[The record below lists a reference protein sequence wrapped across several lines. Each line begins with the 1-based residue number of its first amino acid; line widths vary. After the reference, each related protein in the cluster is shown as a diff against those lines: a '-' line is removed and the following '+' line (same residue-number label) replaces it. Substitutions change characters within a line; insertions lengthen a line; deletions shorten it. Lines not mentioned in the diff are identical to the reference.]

1 MQNAINLFWY
11 MFNKFLVLI
20 FDDFEI
26 LPNVTIGWII
36 ISAFVLSLIMGSIL
50 NIPNN
55 IRFNKQ
61 YDGHPIKS
69 KKGVNTD
76 G

>member
-26 LPNVTIGWII
+26 LPNITIGWII
-36 ISAFVLSLIMGSIL
+36 ISAFVLTVIIGSIL

-55 IRFNKQ
+55 IRFNNPYGKNI
-61 YDGHPIKS
+61 YA
-69 KKGVNTD
+69 KKGDDN
-76 G
+76 

>member
-26 LPNVTIGWII
+26 LPNITIGWII
-36 ISAFVLSLIMGSIL
+36 ISAFVLTVIIGSIL

-55 IRFNKQ
+55 IRFNNPYGKNI
-61 YDGHPIKS
+61 YV
-69 KKGVNTD
+69 KKGDDN
-76 G
+76 

>member
-1 MQNAINLFWY
+1 MQNAINIFWY

-26 LPNVTIGWII
+26 LPNITIGWII
-36 ISAFVLSLIMGSIL
+36 ISAFVLSVIIGSIL

-55 IRFNKQ
+55 IRFNKE

-69 KKGVNTD
+69 KKGVNT
-76 G
+76 GG